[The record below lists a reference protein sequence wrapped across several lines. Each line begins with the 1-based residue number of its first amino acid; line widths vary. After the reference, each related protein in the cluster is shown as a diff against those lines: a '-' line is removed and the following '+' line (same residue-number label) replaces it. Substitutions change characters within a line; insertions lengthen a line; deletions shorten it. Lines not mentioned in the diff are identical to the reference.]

1 MQNMSSVRFVS
12 GGIKR
17 RILKTNRDFLGG
29 VLKKEAYYIE
39 GGGERIA
46 GLDLIC
52 TTKVTKK
59 VRFKDYLI

>member
-1 MQNMSSVRFVS
+1 MYFLMYTIWKAVQNMSSVRFVS

-39 GGGERIA
+39 GGGEERE
-46 GLDLIC
+46 LQ
-52 TTKVTKK
+52 V
-59 VRFKDYLI
+59 

>member
-29 VLKKEAYYIE
+29 VLKKEAYYIDG
-39 GGGERIA
+39 GGGEREN
-46 GLDLIC
+46 C
-52 TTKVTKK
+52 
-59 VRFKDYLI
+59 RFRFNLHYKSNKESSV